1 MGNETIYGFI
11 SLNMVTLKFIN
22 MKVIILSIVLSTFSF
37 SYSQD
42 SKMGKDGDNLDLYAT
57 LELFKNAITSAS
69 HLRAK
74 ICYLGI
80 SMEIQSIPKVV

>member
-1 MGNETIYGFI
+1 
-11 SLNMVTLKFIN
+11 
-22 MKVIILSIVLSTFSF
+22 
-37 SYSQD
+37 
-42 SKMGKDGDNLDLYAT
+42 MGKDVDNLDLYAT

-80 SMEIQSIPKVV
+80 SMEIQSIPKVVYTMVTIIMDKRQHKSSASSF